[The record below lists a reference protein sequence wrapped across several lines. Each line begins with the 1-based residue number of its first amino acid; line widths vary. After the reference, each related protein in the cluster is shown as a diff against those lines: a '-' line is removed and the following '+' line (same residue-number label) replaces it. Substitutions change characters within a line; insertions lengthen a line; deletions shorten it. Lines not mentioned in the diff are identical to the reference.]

1 VKTKLI
7 TILLWT
13 AIVVP
18 AQLFSEVPQSG
29 RNSSSLQFS
38 TTAGAPAEFDALADV
53 LAVPSATPRGP
64 QDLLQDYDEA
74 MALITQQFSGKVAAI
89 AGAVQRGELSREQG
103 EDISAEQYQMAQM
116 QFSLLSALRE
126 MLGQDL
132 ARAAATPRSTA
143 KPEQESEV
151 VMVALPF
158 SSLQLN
164 SSVIEYLDLSSA
176 QVSSIQEVMSEER
189 QSLKPLMAQLQTTR
203 EQLLAVSEQ
212 GQAKNAKEVKT
223 LAALQAR
230 NLTKLI
236 VANSQ
241 MRTRI
246 YKLLS
251 PQQQK
256 KLDEFQKSTGP
267 ALGGPAERVADLKK

>member
-1 VKTKLI
+1 MKTKLI
-7 TILLWT
+7 TVLLST
-13 AIVVP
+13 VVIALS
-18 AQLFSEVPQSG
+18 AQSFSEVPLSG
-29 RNSSSLQFS
+29 HNPPVLATNTSQ
-38 TTAGAPAEFDALADV
+38 TTAASDTLANV

-64 QDLLQDYDEA
+64 QDLLHDYEEG
-74 MALITQQFSGKVAAI
+74 MEFITQQFSSKVAAI

-103 EDISAEQYQMAQM
+103 ENISAEQYQMAQM

-126 MLGQDL
+126 MLDQDL
-132 ARAAATPRSTA
+132 ARAAAAPQPTP
-143 KPEQESEV
+143 KPEQESEII
-151 VMVALPF
+151 MVALPF

-164 SSVIEYLDLSSA
+164 PSVIEYLDLSSA
-176 QVSSIQEVMSEER
+176 QVRSIEEVMVEER
-189 QSLKPLMAQLQTTR
+189 QTLRPLMAQLQTTR
-203 EQLLAVSEQ
+203 EQLLAVTEQ
-212 GQAKNAKEVKT
+212 GKTRNEKEVKT

-241 MRTRI
+241 MRRRI
-246 YKLLS
+246 YQLLS

-267 ALGGPAERVADLKK
+267 ALSGSAERVADLEK

>member
-13 AIVVP
+13 VIAVP
-18 AQLFSEVPQSG
+18 AKMFSEVPQSG
-29 RNSSSLQFS
+29 RNASSLQVGS
-38 TTAGAPAEFDALADV
+38 SAEAPAASDALADV

-64 QDLLQDYDEA
+64 QDLLQEYDA
-74 MALITQQFSGKVAAI
+74 GMALITQQFSGKVAAI

-116 QFSLLSALRE
+116 QFDLLSALRD
-126 MLGQDL
+126 MLNQDL
-132 ARAAATPRSTA
+132 ARAAAVPHPNP

-164 SSVIEYLDLSSA
+164 HSVIEYLDLSSA
-176 QVSSIQEVMSEER
+176 QVSSIQKVMSEER
-189 QSLKPLMAQLQTTR
+189 QALKPLMAQMQTTR

-212 GQAKNAKEVKT
+212 GQTKNDKEVKT

-236 VANSQ
+236 VANSR

-246 YKLLS
+246 YQLLS

-256 KLDEFQKSTGP
+256 KLDEFQKSTR
-267 ALGGPAERVADLKK
+267 ASL

>member
-13 AIVVP
+13 IIAVP
-18 AQLFSEVPQSG
+18 ARSFSEVPQSG
-29 RNSSSLQFS
+29 RNASSLQVAS
-38 TTAGAPAEFDALADV
+38 SAEAPAASEALSNV

-64 QDLLQDYDEA
+64 QDLLQDYEA
-74 MALITQQFSGKVAAI
+74 GMALITQQFSGKVAAI

-116 QFSLLSALRE
+116 QFDLLSALRE
-126 MLGQDL
+126 MLDQDL
-132 ARAAATPRSTA
+132 ARAAVAPHPNP
-143 KPEQESEV
+143 KPDQESEIV
-151 VMVALPF
+151 TVELPF

-164 SSVIEYLDLSSA
+164 ASVIEYLDLSSA

-189 QSLKPLMAQLQTTR
+189 QALKPLMAQLQTTR
-203 EQLLAVSEQ
+203 EHLLAVSEQ
-212 GQAKNAKEVKT
+212 GQTKNEKEVKT

-236 VANSQ
+236 VANSR
-241 MRTRI
+241 MRARI
-246 YKLLS
+246 YQLLS
-251 PQQQK
+251 PQQQR
-256 KLDEFQKSTGP
+256 KLDDFQKSTR
-267 ALGGPAERVADLKK
+267 ASL